1 MARDVSS
8 FLVPHQSSEDLV
20 QRGIPAP
27 EARQRSFFRTSL
39 MERLSTLIQ
48 VILTWAILVPAIIP
62 LLLSVSLLFGLVI
75 DVIYQG
81 TTASIV
87 LFLFGHI
94 GDACNQP
101 LGLCVLTFWI
111 SVASKLSLILLWS
124 GCEGFLTECCDG
136 LTFRNLS
143 ACLSGSFAIFTVL
156 FEVIWPVTIFIML
169 LLADSCTPGLI
180 ASTWFLLSPFFLEA
194 LCCWPILSSCHPKV
208 DPVDLM
214 DTFTR
219 IGFDPDTF
227 NDETYATGCVICL
240 SDFAASH
247 DIVLA
252 PCAAGRHVFHEQCL
266 LGWLQ
271 RAQTCPLC
279 RSRLSAAASRGEAM
293 ELPLAS

>member
-1 MARDVSS
+1 MSS
-8 FLVPHQSSEDLV
+8 I
-20 QRGIPAP
+20 RA
-27 EARQRSFFRTSL
+27 
-39 MERLSTLIQ
+39 
-48 VILTWAILVPAIIP
+48 
-62 LLLSVSLLFGLVI
+62 LLC
-75 DVIYQG
+75 

-156 FEVIWPVTIFIML
+156 FEVIWPVTTFIML

-214 DTFTR
+214 DTLLGLVSILIPSTTKLMQQVVLFVCQTFPHLTISCWPRALPVATSFTNSVCLA
-219 IGFDPDTF
+219 GFKEP
-227 NDETYATGCVICL
+227 
-240 SDFAASH
+240 
-247 DIVLA
+247 
-252 PCAAGRHVFHEQCL
+252 RHV
-266 LGWLQ
+266 
-271 RAQTCPLC
+271 RYV
-279 RSRLSAAASRGEAM
+279 AAA
-293 ELPLAS
+293 